1 MKFLIDTHTFIWFT
15 EGSTE
20 LSAVSRGI
28 LEDMSNDFYI
38 SISSLWEMSIKV
50 GLGKLTLKV
59 GDYAKVIDLV
69 NENGFQMLGIN
80 FSHTLENT
88 KLPLHHRDPFD
99 RIIIAQAIVENM
111 DIISKDAIFDDYL
124 SDKSVKR
131 IW

>member
-1 MKFLIDTHTFIWFT
+1 MKFLVDTHAFIWFT

-20 LSAVSRGI
+20 LSTTSRII
-28 LEDMSNDFYI
+28 LEDISNDCYV
-38 SISSLWEMSIKV
+38 SIASLWEMSIKV
-50 GLGKLTLKV
+50 GLGKLSLKV

-69 NENGFQMLGIN
+69 NENGFQILGID

-99 RIIIAQAIVENM
+99 RIIISQAIVENM

-124 SDKSVKR
+124 SDKSIKR
-131 IW
+131 I

>member
-1 MKFLIDTHTFIWFT
+1 MKFLVDTHAFIWFT

-20 LSAVSRGI
+20 LSTTSRVI
-28 LEDMSNDFYI
+28 LEDITNDCYV
-38 SISSLWEMSIKV
+38 SIASLWEMSIKV
-50 GLGKLTLKV
+50 GLGKLSLKV

-69 NENGFQMLGIN
+69 NENGFQILGID

-99 RIIIAQAIVENM
+99 RIIISQAIVENM

-124 SDKSVKR
+124 SDKSIKR
-131 IW
+131 I

>member
-1 MKFLIDTHTFIWFT
+1 M
-15 EGSTE
+15 G
-20 LSAVSRGI
+20 
-28 LEDMSNDFYI
+28 
-38 SISSLWEMSIKV
+38 MSIKV

-69 NENGFQMLGIN
+69 NENGFQILGID

-99 RIIIAQAIVENM
+99 RIIISQAIVENM

-124 SDKSVKR
+124 SDKSIKR
-131 IW
+131 I

>member
-1 MKFLIDTHTFIWFT
+1 MKFLVDTHAFIWFT

-20 LSAVSRGI
+20 LSTTSRVI
-28 LEDMSNDFYI
+28 LEDITNDCYV
-38 SISSLWEMSIKV
+38 SIASLWEMSIKV

-69 NENGFQMLGIN
+69 NENGFQILGID

-99 RIIIAQAIVENM
+99 RIIISQAIVENM

-124 SDKSVKR
+124 SDKSIKR
-131 IW
+131 I

>member
-1 MKFLIDTHTFIWFT
+1 MKFLVDTHAFIWFT

-20 LSAVSRGI
+20 LSTASRVI
-28 LEDMSNDFYI
+28 LEDITNDCYV
-38 SISSLWEMSIKV
+38 SIASLWEMSIKV

-69 NENGFQMLGIN
+69 NENGFQILGID

-99 RIIIAQAIVENM
+99 RIIISQAIVENM

-124 SDKSVKR
+124 SDKSIKR
-131 IW
+131 I

>member
-1 MKFLIDTHTFIWFT
+1 
-15 EGSTE
+15 
-20 LSAVSRGI
+20 
-28 LEDMSNDFYI
+28 
-38 SISSLWEMSIKV
+38 MSIKV

-69 NENGFQMLGIN
+69 NENGFQILGID

-99 RIIIAQAIVENM
+99 RIIISQAIVENM

-124 SDKSVKR
+124 SDKSIKR
-131 IW
+131 I

>member
-1 MKFLIDTHTFIWFT
+1 MKFLVDTHAFIWFT

-20 LSAVSRGI
+20 LSTTSRVI
-28 LEDMSNDFYI
+28 LEDITNDSYV
-38 SISSLWEMSIKV
+38 SIASLWEMSIKV

-69 NENGFQMLGIN
+69 NENGFQILGID

-99 RIIIAQAIVENM
+99 RIIISQAIVENM

-124 SDKSVKR
+124 SDKSIKR
-131 IW
+131 I